1 MSKDKGILSSSPLS
15 SVHPGKYPINEHIFN
30 DNQSASLDARSK
42 SVLTTAGSL
51 NTIPKS
57 FLESVS
63 SSKKT

>member
-1 MSKDKGILSSSPLS
+1 MSKDKGILSTAPLS
-15 SVHPGKYPINEHIFN
+15 SVHLGKYTINEHIFN

-42 SVLTTAGSL
+42 SILTTAGSL